1 MNHEDPSWKI
11 TKAVLFFPIQ
21 LGSFLATRIL
31 CPFDFG
37 VSWLADCF
45 KAPTWIGLRIGVN
58 CIWGYFSLSTLFS
71 AAQLAYELNK
81 GFDGKWGM
89 AIPMTLFS
97 AAVTSLFG
105 RSRMVAL
112 ESDANRKRYDD
123 VTREIENTIRN
134 HRPVD
139 PNTAKERAGKEA
151 EDYVQA
157 LIDSYVQHNPAYQAL
172 HSQLFVF
179 NAAMP
184 NEYSAEVDHILIT
197 QRNIFLIE
205 TKYKS
210 GVIYAVHDAKEWRT
224 ASHPDDDGQQRT
236 GEMRNALLQAKNTA
250 KVLAKEMHLPTKVI
264 PIVSIYGNNVSIVD
278 GPSNVVAADNMIN
291 AIAMFERHANGNIE
305 LDVKDIA
312 TTLQAQCSTDPQA
325 LEKHKARAQGKGEQ
339 REIERFV
346 QNASID

>member
-45 KAPTWIGLRIGVN
+45 KASAWIGLRIGIN

-71 AAQLAYELNK
+71 ATQLAYELNK
-81 GFDGKWGM
+81 GFNGQWGM

-97 AAVTSLFG
+97 AAVTSVFG
-105 RSRMVAL
+105 RSRLAAL
-112 ESDANRKRYDD
+112 ESDASRKRYDE
-123 VTREIENTIRN
+123 VTSEIENTIHN

-139 PNTAKERAGKEA
+139 PDTAKLRAGKEA

-157 LIDSYVQHNPAYQAL
+157 LIDSYVQNNPTHQAL
-172 HSQLFVF
+172 HNKLFVF
-179 NAAMP
+179 NAGMP
-184 NEYSAEVDHILIT
+184 NEYSAEVDHLLIT
-197 QRNIFLIE
+197 QRNLFLIE

-210 GVIYAVHDAKEWRT
+210 GTIHAVHDAKEWRT
-224 ASHPDDDGQQRT
+224 VSHANDDGQQRS

-250 KVLAKEMHLPTKVI
+250 KVLTREFSLPTKII
-264 PIVSIYGNNVSIVD
+264 PIVAIYGNDVSIVN
-278 GPSNVVAADNMIN
+278 GPSNVVAADKLIDV
-291 AIAMFERHANGNIE
+291 ITMFERHANGNTD
-305 LDVKDIA
+305 LDVEDIA
-312 TTLQAQCSTDPQA
+312 TTLLGQCSRDPAA
-325 LEKHKARAQGKGEQ
+325 LEKHKACAQGKGEQ
-339 REIERFV
+339 REIEQFV
-346 QNASID
+346 QNASIE